1 MRRGPGKRQKA
12 LLIKAMVLTQNPA
25 RRARRARSR
34 EFGALAMQRSNR
46 IVVRAMA
53 MAALVQALGACSSD
67 LSLNNL
73 TLVPKPDTLM
83 RKPDWATFSAGKNDF
98 TLRPLTSADFVNQDG
113 QCAGA
118 AEQAR
123 GSGDQAGAEGAAPV
137 GGIALQMTECEV
149 VRRAGPVEKIDISA
163 DERGERT
170 VVLSY
175 LRGSAAGV
183 YRFVGGR
190 LVSIERAPG
199 PPPAPAKSQKST
211 AKKPAGT

>member
-1 MRRGPGKRQKA
+1 
-12 LLIKAMVLTQNPA
+12 LIKAMVLTQNPV
-25 RRARRARSR
+25 RRARRAWSW

-46 IVVRAMA
+46 MVLRALA

-73 TLVPKPDTLM
+73 TLVPKPETLM

-98 TLRPLTSADFVNQDG
+98 SLRPLTSADFVNQDG
-113 QCAGA
+113 QCAAA

-123 GSGDQAGAEGAAPV
+123 GSTDPAGAEGAAPI

-149 VRRAGPVEKIDISA
+149 VRRAGPVEKIDIST

>member
-1 MRRGPGKRQKA
+1 
-12 LLIKAMVLTQNPA
+12 LIKIMVLTQNPV

-46 IVVRAMA
+46 MVLRALA
-53 MAALVQALGACSSD
+53 MAALVQALAACSSD

-73 TLVPKPDTLM
+73 TLVPKPETLM

-98 TLRPLTSADFVNQDG
+98 SLRPLTSADFVNQDG
-113 QCAGA
+113 QCAAA

-123 GSGDQAGAEGAAPV
+123 GSADSAGAEGAGPT
-137 GGIALQMTECEV
+137 GGIGLRMTECEV

-175 LRGSAAGV
+175 LRGPAAGV